1 MCTQTLFYVIIL
13 SFPPCTCTESQESP
27 SKRKYSKRHPRFFRF
42 QMVDGEAIVRKPD
55 GSITLPDPLQKCTKA
70 DLIQKVKRLTNELND
85 AKEAISERNQK
96 LKMKDL
102 IIQNSENEM
111 AALTAKMS
119 VGVYFFHVHKLR
131 LLTHYWAL
139 L

>member
-1 MCTQTLFYVIIL
+1 
-13 SFPPCTCTESQESP
+13 
-27 SKRKYSKRHPRFFRF
+27 
-42 QMVDGEAIVRKPD
+42 MVDGEAIVTKPD